1 MSIFQI
7 DEGLYRGACP
17 LAEGE
22 LGELLSRSKTEIVV
36 GHPTFHN
43 SDNIGKELAGGL
55 KAAGE
60 VYPGRKI
67 AFIVSD
73 GTCRMDAPDDSTL
86 AAALEAS
93 AETFRQLGPSLSE
106 NLLVAAVPY
115 DGYKNDRTPGKGSAL
130 KLIFDEAGRCSS
142 LTKLI
147 LLDGDLRND
156 LKPWFSVFQRIQAAH
171 QTDNK
176 NKEFFITARYAR
188 HFVDASLTRFVVGP
202 LTTLMGQYVPGGI
215 SGDIVLSAG
224 AVRHERMADW
234 DEHRRRYGT
243 DIATTFDNIA
253 DPDVL
258 IYEAY
263 LGAKLHDITDESK
276 LSVMPAEVIGAALGR
291 MLHYENKDGRLGR
304 ILTIDLPV
312 KRPII
317 WGADRTGIAFID
329 PGYTHIF
336 NVDVKRNIL
345 LEKFNRFKAPMKQ
358 VLLPGTF
365 AAIEKS
371 YFRLADLPAGD
382 TDPFEFLGVVRRMWI
397 DILYQSI
404 AYLLAKQD
412 TETVKLCLNYL
423 YTAAFLEFCRE
434 KIMQL
439 GAVTFGDVRRMQ
451 ASLGVPPDKA
461 QYFYHHEV
469 DRAVEK
475 MALEFYDGR
484 RKILKYLESR
494 RSLTIV

>member
-1 MSIFQI
+1 MPIFQI
-7 DEGLYRGACP
+7 NEGLYRGASP

-22 LGELLSRSKTEIVV
+22 LGELLARSETEIVV
-36 GHPTFHN
+36 GHPTFQN
-43 SDNIGKELAGGL
+43 ADNIGKELTGGL
-55 KAAGE
+55 RAVSE

-73 GTCRMDAPDDSTL
+73 GTCRMDSPDDSTL
-86 AAALEAS
+86 VAALEAS
-93 AETFRQLGPSLSE
+93 GETFRQLGPSLSK

-130 KLIFDEAGRCSS
+130 KLIFDEVGRCPS
-142 LTKLI
+142 LSKLI

-156 LKPWFSVFQRIQAAH
+156 LKPWFTVFQQIQAAH
-171 QTDNK
+171 QTDYK

-202 LTTLMGQYVPGGI
+202 LTTLMGEYVPGGI

-224 AVRHERMADW
+224 AVRHERNAVW

-253 DPDVL
+253 DPDVVL
-258 IYEAY
+258 YEAY

-276 LSVMPAEVIGAALGR
+276 LSVMPGEVIGAALDR
-291 MLHYENKDGRLGR
+291 IMHYENKDGRLRR
-304 ILTIDLPV
+304 ILKQDRPV
-312 KRPII
+312 KRPTT
-317 WGADRTGIAFID
+317 WGAERTGIAFID
-329 PGYTHIF
+329 PGYTNVF

-345 LEKFNRFKAPMKQ
+345 LEKFNRFKAPLKK
-358 VLLPGTF
+358 VLRSDTF
-365 AAIEKS
+365 TAIEKS
-371 YFRLADLPAGD
+371 YARLADLPTGD
-382 TDPFEFLGVVRRMWI
+382 SAPFEFLGVTRRLWI
-397 DILYQSI
+397 DILYQST
-404 AYLLAKQD
+404 AYLLSKQD

-434 KIMQL
+434 KIMLL
-439 GAVTFGDVRRMQ
+439 GAATFGDVRRMQ
-451 ASLGVPPDKA
+451 PSLGVPPEKA
-461 QYFYHHEV
+461 QEFYHYEV

-484 RKILKYLESR
+484 RKILEYLE
-494 RSLTIV
+494 